1 MIDRI
6 FSAIRKI
13 LSSVERDLVDV
24 KFERF
29 NKKIDHLDSRIDN
42 LETSQAAQNE
52 KLSAIHSISL
62 ANNEALE
69 QKLNRATVT
78 SDSVRQIVDARIE
91 GFQASIKYIQGLV
104 EQILKRDCNL

>member
-1 MIDRI
+1 MID
-6 FSAIRKI
+6 KI
-13 LSSVERDLVDV
+13 LKALRRWVASAERDRID
-24 KFERF
+24 E
-29 NKKIDHLDSRIDN
+29 KIGKLDSRIDS
-42 LETSQAAQNE
+42 LESSQAAQTE

-91 GFQASIKYIQGLV
+91 GFQASMKYIQGLV
-104 EQILKRDCNL
+104 EQILKRDCNLP